1 MTCKVRHV
9 MPLIGQQQQQPRRH
23 SFHCLSCLCSDS
35 PSPNYQTPR
44 SPTDLAAVRVWF
56 DRKTHGLK
64 CCSARYGPS
73 RAAAAAR
80 QVSGSLGEAVVR
92 GRRRRRG
99 HRCRRHST
107 TETRGDQFI
116 TAQRV
121 VNKPVPFFPLLA
133 HFVTIYDLRTSRSLA
148 AVGSCRRCD

>member
-1 MTCKVRHV
+1 
-9 MPLIGQQQQQPRRH
+9 MPDYPT
-23 SFHCLSCLCSDS
+23 SDIE
-35 PSPNYQTPR
+35 
-44 SPTDLAAVRVWF
+44 AVREFQF

-64 CCSARYGPS
+64 CCSARYRRS
-73 RAAAAAR
+73 RG

-92 GRRRRRG
+92 GHRRR
-99 HRCRRHST
+99 RRHST

-133 HFVTIYDLRTSRSLA
+133 HFVTIYDLRTA
-148 AVGSCRRCD
+148 AAAATD